1 MRYIEEK
8 IFIRSN
14 KNVRLYNLFNFNNFI
29 YYIICRRF
37 KIMREVEEK
46 ILKGLE
52 HDIKML
58 KKTGHTI
65 EDIIECL
72 IIFKEYSNDN
82 TEEYKKEIDKLM
94 EG

>member
-1 MRYIEEK
+1 
-8 IFIRSN
+8 
-14 KNVRLYNLFNFNNFI
+14 
-29 YYIICRRF
+29 
-37 KIMREVEEK
+37 MREVEEK

-65 EDIIECL
+65 EDIIDCL

-82 TEEYKKEIDKLM
+82 TEEYKKKIDELIKEI
-94 EG
+94 

>member
-1 MRYIEEK
+1 
-8 IFIRSN
+8 
-14 KNVRLYNLFNFNNFI
+14 
-29 YYIICRRF
+29 
-37 KIMREVEEK
+37 MREVEEK

-58 KKTGHTI
+58 KKTGHTT

-82 TEEYKKEIDKLM
+82 TEEYKKKIDELIKELQK
-94 EG
+94 